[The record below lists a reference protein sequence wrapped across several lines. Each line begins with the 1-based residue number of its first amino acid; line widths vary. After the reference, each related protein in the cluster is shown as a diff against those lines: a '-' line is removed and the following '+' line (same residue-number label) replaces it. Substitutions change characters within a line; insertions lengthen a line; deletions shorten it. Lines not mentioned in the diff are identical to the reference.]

1 MARSLSLRAAGQRL
15 FANWAA
21 RRQGSKHPPLILNHR
36 QIYILP
42 TRTGIGF
49 GVLLGVIWIGSLNY
63 SLNLG
68 YVLAFWLAACGL
80 LSMFWCFRNQS
91 GLNISYGVIQP
102 VFVGQMA
109 QFPLLLN
116 NPDNVPRSGIELSW
130 GDALLGEC
138 EITARGQSEIMLPL
152 PATQRGWLHPGRAT
166 LANRQPLGLFRAW
179 SYLHLDWACLVY
191 PQPEANPPAL
201 PDSPD
206 HLSTAGQYSSG
217 DDDFFALRGHVPGD
231 SPKHVAWRQAARDGV
246 LRTKQYAGGSGH
258 RVWLDYDAL
267 PGNLDTE
274 SRLARLTAWI
284 LLADASG
291 CDWGLRLPG
300 QQLPLNRGPAH
311 RDACLQ
317 QLALFGL
324 EGTP

>member
-36 QIYILP
+36 LIYILP
-42 TRTGIGF
+42 TRAGIGF
-49 GVLLGVIWIGSLNY
+49 GVLLSVIWIGSLNY

-91 GLNISYGVIQP
+91 GLSISYGVIQP

-116 NPDNVPRSGIELSW
+116 NPDNVSRSGIELSW

-138 EITARGQSEIMLPL
+138 EITARGQSELVLPL

-201 PDSPD
+201 PDNPDQLSLPANTAAAMTIFLRCAAMCPAIRQNMSPGVRQ
-206 HLSTAGQYSSG
+206 HAMACCAPNNMPAAAG
-217 DDDFFALRGHVPGD
+217 
-231 SPKHVAWRQAARDGV
+231 
-246 LRTKQYAGGSGH
+246 
-258 RVWLDYDAL
+258 
-267 PGNLDTE
+267 
-274 SRLARLTAWI
+274 I
-284 LLADASG
+284 ASG
-291 CDWGLRLPG
+291 WIMTRYREIWIPNPG
-300 QQLPLNRGPAH
+300 WH
-311 RDACLQ
+311 D
-317 QLALFGL
+317 
-324 EGTP
+324 